1 VYRSVASAAID
12 EARLPKTTKENG
24 CLLLALVS
32 DDNGSIHTTYSA
44 VRVLFDVTSDR
55 SIRRHLTELQ
65 DAEIIHYTTNH
76 WIYVTF
82 LAWPPV
88 DVDNSQIAR
97 VRATMGAEI
106 ARVRAIVTPED
117 DGENTEIART
127 RATLRVHAQKKPL
140 HIRNNVCLFVD
151 PTLSLSKILDQQTN
165 TQSAAYKL
173 LTDDEIGI
181 APLLAADLAAGSSL
195 EEIQRQVFAWK
206 RDMAAGRVSST
217 GALITRIRKGFTAA
231 NPTEVDRESRLWVR
245 HFGAYDKWHTDKWG
259 EYGHLIVR

>member
-1 VYRSVASAAID
+1 MYRSIASAAI
-12 EARLPKTTKENG
+12 EAARLPKTTTENAQS
-24 CLLLALVS
+24 LLQLAS

-65 DAEIIHYTTNH
+65 DARIIHYTTNH

-88 DVDNSQIAR
+88 DVDNSEIAR
-97 VRATMGAEI
+97 VRATIGAEV
-106 ARVRAIVTPED
+106 ARTRAIVAPDE
-117 DGENTEIART
+117 DGENPEIART
-127 RATLRVHAQKKPL
+127 RAELRVHAQKKPL

-151 PTLSLSKILDQQTN
+151 PTLSLSEIVNKQTN
-165 TQSAAYKL
+165 TQNAAYKL

-181 APLLAADLAAGSSL
+181 APLLAADLAAGSSS
-195 EEIQRQVFAWK
+195 EEIKRQVFAWR

-217 GALITRIRKGFTAA
+217 GALINRLRKGFTAA
-231 NPTEVDRESRLWVR
+231 NPTEADRESGLWVR
-245 HFGAYDKWHTDKWG
+245 HFGAESKWVSDSWG
-259 EYGHLIVR
+259 EYADLVVR